1 MPSVL
6 FADTL
11 ASLKPAG
18 SGWNAAIGE
27 DWSQGRATF
36 GGMVAALGNEAMRR
50 LVPSD
55 RSLRG
60 LDTTFIGPAL
70 AGEVR
75 IEAEVLR
82 TGRAVTVAYA
92 RLWSNGNVAAT
103 MTGIYGAARESSLSL
118 APAVAAGVPGA
129 EGLAEREPIAA
140 LGGPTFL
147 QHFGFRWAEGSRPF
161 AGTTSRAAKI
171 YVRHQD
177 RAPLTES
184 HVVALIDCIPSVVLQ
199 LFAKP
204 APSSSLTWNVQFL
217 RHDYGFPPDAWWR
230 IDSEVNAAG
239 SGYSCESCTL
249 LDPNGMPAA
258 LARQIV
264 AVFG

>member
-1 MPSVL
+1 ML
-6 FADTL
+6 FSQTL
-11 ASLKPAG
+11 ATLQPVDG
-18 SGWNAAIGE
+18 GWSAVIGE

-50 LVPSD
+50 LVPAD

-60 LDTTFIGPAL
+60 LDTSFIGPAP

-75 IEAEVLR
+75 IEAEILR
-82 TGRAVTVAYA
+82 VGRAVTAAYA
-92 RLWSNGNVAAT
+92 RLRSNGNIAAT
-103 MTGIYGAARESSLSL
+103 VTGIYGAPRESSLSL
-118 APAVAAGVPGA
+118 APTVAAGVPSA
-129 EGLAEREPIAA
+129 EGLVDRESLSIT
-140 LGGPTFL
+140 GGPTFL
-147 QHFGFRWAEGSRPF
+147 RHFGFRWAEGARPF
-161 AGTTSRAAKI
+161 AGSSSRTAKI
-171 YVRHQD
+171 YVRHVD
-177 RAPLTES
+177 PAPLTES

-199 LFAKP
+199 LMGKP

-217 RHDYGFPPDAWWR
+217 RHNYGYPADAWWR

-249 LDPNGMPAA
+249 VDPNGVPAA

>member
-1 MPSVL
+1 MACVL
-6 FADTL
+6 FSNTL
-11 ASLKPAG
+11 ASLRPAG
-18 SGWNAAIGE
+18 AAWNAVIGE

-50 LVPSD
+50 LVSPD

-60 LDTTFIGPAL
+60 LDTTFIGPVL

-75 IEAEVLR
+75 IDAEILR
-82 TGRAVTVAYA
+82 TGKAVTVAYA
-92 RLWSNGNVAAT
+92 RLSSNGNVAAT
-103 MTGIYGAARESSLSL
+103 TTGIYGAARNSSLAL
-118 APAVAAGVPGA
+118 APDVVSGVPRA
-129 EGLAEREPIAA
+129 VDLPERESITA

-147 QHFGFRWAEGSRPF
+147 EHFGFRWAEGSRPF
-161 AGTTSRAAKI
+161 SGTRLRTAKI
-171 YVRHQD
+171 YVRHKD
-177 RAPLTES
+177 TAPLTES

-199 LFAKP
+199 LLAKP

-217 RHDYGFPPDAWWR
+217 RHDYSFAPDAWWR

-239 SGYSCESCTL
+239 GGYSCESCTL
-249 LDPNGMPAA
+249 LDPNGAPAA